1 MQIGLALT
9 LLMGTKSRERIY
21 GASTLPRRPNMARDY
36 DPPSSGAPVAARER
50 DPCEVHAGRRRAI
63 RLNRNHQVPR
73 GFLLRQVFVSE

>member
-50 DPCEVHAGRRRAI
+50 THVRFTPGGAELFA
-63 RLNRNHQVPR
+63 
-73 GFLLRQVFVSE
+73 

>member
-21 GASTLPRRPNMARDY
+21 GASTLPRRPNMARDS

-50 DPCEVHAGRRRAI
+50 DPCEVHAGRRAI
-63 RLNRNHQVPR
+63 RLNRNHRVPR
-73 GFLLRQVFVSE
+73 GFLLRLVFVSE